1 MAIKSSGVEAQG
13 AIAEL
18 TGLDASEY
26 ANQSVDFSSSTVPS
40 MLAGQ
45 LICNA
50 LMGDTSNVVS
60 CVLTQANKFPQLAH
74 VFEERDQEA
83 ARDWKGQ

>member
-18 TGLDASEY
+18 TGLDASGFTD
-26 ANQSVDFSSSTVPS
+26 QSVDFASSTVPS
-40 MLAGQ
+40 MLAGRS
-45 LICNA
+45 ICNE
-50 LMGDTSNVVS
+50 LMGDTSIVVS

-74 VFEERDQEA
+74 VFEERDKAA
-83 ARDWKGQ
+83 AREWKGQ